1 MEKYQ
6 NINKHKNRNSQ
17 TEMNKRQEYLENVKK
32 LFDIAALNLVDILEK
47 DRLLGNDD
55 QNPLYR
61 SSEGYTRKTEDVAFL
76 EDQRGERKMILGEK
90 DATFEARKD
99 VSNQKKLKKAGGD
112 DREVNNNLNKTQDE
126 SEDDNSDNDGDNEK
140 DSDFK
145 VKEKSKKKSDSVI
158 IELPRDIM
166 NSSEVCAMLDRTA
179 TTSRKAVGIVSSI
192 LKSGKIDGQAAD
204 LSKFTLSRP
213 SLERKRVNNRT
224 VLMEQ
229 SMQEFQ
235 ENKPKYPALHW
246 DGALMQDVT
255 GTLQENESILVSGA
269 PHYIEGKLLSVSKL
283 VDQDGKPTSTGEAQ
297 ASADLEQIKAWG
309 VEDDIVAFV
318 FDTTASNT
326 GRWRG
331 ATVRLQKILGRHIFF
346 LGCRHHISELIVK
359 AVWYCIFEEDLCP
372 DNKFFS
378 DVRAEWSSLD
388 TSPEA
393 EFLTLDENTSGREEA
408 LLFYKEMLMRK
419 NKRNELMIRDDY
431 RELAECSVMLL
442 GDVPPSGKIFW
453 RKPGACHKA
462 RFCAFGIYG

>member
-90 DATFEARKD
+90 DATFEARKN
-99 VSNQKKLKKAGGD
+99 VSNQKELKNTGGD

-145 VKEKSKKKSDSVI
+145 VKEKSKKKSDYVI

-166 NSSEVCAMLDRTA
+166 NNSEVCAMLDRTA

-192 LKSGKIDGQAAD
+192 LKSGKIDGHAAD
-204 LSKFTLSRP
+204 LSLFTLSRP
-213 SLERKRVNNRT
+213 SLERVNNRI

-255 GTLQENESILVSGA
+255 GSLQENESILVS
-269 PHYIEGKLLSVSKL
+269 
-283 VDQDGKPTSTGEAQ
+283 PT
-297 ASADLEQIKAWG
+297 L
-309 VEDDIVAFV
+309 
-318 FDTTASNT
+318 
-326 GRWRG
+326 
-331 ATVRLQKILGRHIFF
+331 H
-346 LGCRHHISELIVK
+346 
-359 AVWYCIFEEDLCP
+359 
-372 DNKFFS
+372 
-378 DVRAEWSSLD
+378 
-388 TSPEA
+388 
-393 EFLTLDENTSGREEA
+393 
-408 LLFYKEMLMRK
+408 
-419 NKRNELMIRDDY
+419 
-431 RELAECSVMLL
+431 
-442 GDVPPSGKIFW
+442 
-453 RKPGACHKA
+453 
-462 RFCAFGIYG
+462 

>member
-1 MEKYQ
+1 MAGFVTLSESGIIKKIKKEVEKYQ

-76 EDQRGERKMILGEK
+76 EDQRGERTMILGEK

-99 VSNQKKLKKAGGD
+99 VRNQKELKNTGGD
-112 DREVNNNLNKTQDE
+112 DREVNNILNKTQDE
-126 SEDDNSDNDGDNEK
+126 SEDDTSDIDGDNEK

-145 VKEKSKKKSDSVI
+145 VKEKSKKKSDYVI
-158 IELPRDIM
+158 IELPRYIM
-166 NSSEVCAMLDRTA
+166 NNSEVCAMLDRTA

-235 ENKPKYPALHW
+235 ENKPRYPALHW

-269 PHYIEGKLLSVSKL
+269 HTTLKVSFSVS
-283 VDQDGKPTSTGEAQ
+283 
-297 ASADLEQIKAWG
+297 ASL
-309 VEDDIVAFV
+309 
-318 FDTTASNT
+318 
-326 GRWRG
+326 
-331 ATVRLQKILGRHIFF
+331 
-346 LGCRHHISELIVK
+346 
-359 AVWYCIFEEDLCP
+359 
-372 DNKFFS
+372 
-378 DVRAEWSSLD
+378 
-388 TSPEA
+388 
-393 EFLTLDENTSGREEA
+393 
-408 LLFYKEMLMRK
+408 
-419 NKRNELMIRDDY
+419 
-431 RELAECSVMLL
+431 
-442 GDVPPSGKIFW
+442 
-453 RKPGACHKA
+453 
-462 RFCAFGIYG
+462 